1 MAAPRYSAAVG
12 APKPDH
18 QQAGSQQ
25 AEAPPP
31 PLWISLVPVL
41 ALIAALY
48 LSVVHFRKLGLT
60 SHTPLVL
67 ASIVAAFV
75 ALRLGLPWKRIEQA
89 MVHGISLALA
99 ACLILMVIGMLVATW
114 IQAGIVP
121 AMIYYGLDLLSPAIF
136 LVATT
141 VICALVSLATGSS
154 WSTAAT
160 VGIALIGMGEG
171 LGLPRARVAGAIVS
185 GAYFG
190 DKMSPLSDTTNL
202 APAVAG
208 ANLFDHIRHMA
219 TTSGPS
225 LIIALVIYATL
236 GGGEAAE
243 GTQQVDALRT
253 TLAQNYDLSPWLL
266 LPPLLV
272 IAMVVARI
280 PALPA
285 ICGGWLLGGLLAL
298 IAQAT
303 PLGQVL
309 KVSFSGVVS
318 KSGNKLVDS
327 LLSRGG
333 LSSMLS
339 TVALVTIAMCF
350 GGVMESAGMLGTL
363 AANVLSLARGDG
375 GLVLATVVTCL
386 GMNVLASDQYLAVV
400 VPGRM
405 YRQAYADRGLAA
417 KNLSRAL
424 EDSGTI
430 TSPLI
435 PWNTCGAYM
444 IATLGVAPWSYVP
457 YAFLNL
463 LNPLISVFYGYTG
476 LTMTRIAPSEIK
488 TLAGDDAPSDEGDE
502 A

>member
-1 MAAPRYSAAVG
+1 METERPT
-12 APKPDH
+12 
-18 QQAGSQQ
+18 
-25 AEAPPP
+25 P
-31 PLWISLVPVL
+31 PLWISLVPVV
-41 ALIAALY
+41 ALIASLY
-48 LSVVHFRKLGLT
+48 LAVVFYRKLGLS
-60 SHTPLVL
+60 SHIPLVL
-67 ASIVAAFV
+67 ATIAASLV
-75 ALRLGLPWKRIEQA
+75 ALRLGLTWKNLEEA
-89 MVHGISLALA
+89 MLEGIGLALQ
-99 ACLILMVIGMLVATW
+99 ACLILMAIGMLIATW

-121 AMIYYGLDLLSPAIF
+121 AMIYYGLELLTPSVF

-171 LGLPRARVAGAIVS
+171 LGMSRPRVAGAIIS

-219 TTSGPS
+219 TTTGPS
-225 LIIALVIYATL
+225 LLIALVLFATL
-236 GGGEAAE
+236 GGGEAAA
-243 GTQQVDALRT
+243 GAQQVESLRSA
-253 TLAQNYDLSPWLL
+253 LAQSYDLSLWLL

-285 ICGGWLLGGLLAL
+285 ICGGWLLGGVLAL
-298 IAQAT
+298 ITQAT
-303 PLGQVL
+303 PIGQVL

-318 KSGNKLVDS
+318 RSGHTLVDS

-333 LSSMLS
+333 MKSMLS
-339 TVALVTIAMCF
+339 TVALVMTAMCF

-363 AANVLSLARGDG
+363 ASSVLSLARGDG
-375 GLVLATVVTCL
+375 GLVLATVVTCV

-405 YRQAYADRGLAA
+405 YREAYARRGLAP

-435 PWNTCGAYM
+435 PWNSCGAYM
-444 IATLGVAPWSYVP
+444 IATLGVAPWSHVP
-457 YAFLNL
+457 YAFLNVI
-463 LNPLISVFYGYTG
+463 NPLISVFYGYTG
-476 LTMTRIAPSEIK
+476 LTMAR
-488 TLAGDDAPSDEGDE
+488 LDAPAVKEDAPAVKEDAPAVKEDAPAVKEDAPAVKEQDLHG
-502 A
+502 